1 MIGVHLNQIP
11 PEGKH
16 LEGEEDAGFL
26 DLAAIGAK
34 AAGPVRYGLDVGLSG
49 GGVFATGQVSV
60 PVEMTCVACLQPFV
74 YRAASDPFAAQV
86 EIEGREL
93 VDLTPSIREELL
105 LALPNHPRC
114 DLISGH
120 TCPYQG
126 PEASG
131 GGTPQSAQSAWDQL
145 DKLKTER

>member
-1 MIGVHLNQIP
+1 MIGIHLLQIP

-16 LEGEEDAGFL
+16 LEGEENAGFL
-26 DLAAIGAK
+26 DLAEIGAK
-34 AAGPVRYGLDVGLSG
+34 AAGPVHYSLEVGLSG
-49 GGVFATGQVSV
+49 SGVFATGRVSI

-74 YRAASDPFAAQV
+74 HQAVVDPFATQV

-93 VDLTPSIREELL
+93 VDLTPAVREELL

-114 DLISGH
+114 DHMDGH
-120 TCPYQG
+120 TCPYRG
-126 PEASG
+126 SEAIG
-131 GGTPQSAQSAWDQL
+131 GGAQKSAQSAWDQL